1 MLCSTVLLA
10 VCSDVLC
17 YLLQVLQLH
26 AATLT
31 FVQFVNVVTLH
42 TFCTAFRL
50 FRMVRMTSSAED
62 TSYLCKL
69 SFYSPFA
76 LTFVRFADVSLAA
89 LHEWCPAIG
98 GVYQSLH
105 DLLCTVAR

>member
-1 MLCSTVLLA
+1 VYRFA
-10 VCSDVLC
+10 
-17 YLLQVLQLH
+17 
-26 AATLT
+26 LT
-31 FVQFVNVVTLH
+31 FLVRFALPFVQFVNVVTLH
-42 TFCTAFRL
+42 TFCTTVRL